1 MNDLTSG
8 TEQAAPAHDTGL
20 TMTQQRRFG
29 DGAAWVA
36 LTLLGI
42 LWMAP
47 FLWMVSTSFKGL
59 DEVYAFPPRFLPEVI
74 RWSNYLEA
82 WQAIP
87 FGRFFSNSF
96 IVAVATTAAVIATSS
111 MAGYSFAR
119 LRFPGRDAIFLAYL
133 GTIMIPFPV
142 LIIPLF
148 ILMRQIGLVDT
159 LPALILP
166 AAFTAWGTFLMRQ
179 FMLSI
184 PREIEEAARMDGAS
198 FWRIFLQII
207 LPLSRPVIATLG
219 IFTFLGSW
227 NDFLWPLIMISSVEN
242 KTLPLGLTMF
252 QAQAAIKT
260 PWQLVMAAATFS
272 VLPVL
277 IVFVL
282 GQKYY
287 VRGIATTGLKG

>member
-1 MNDLTSG
+1 M
-8 TEQAAPAHDTGL
+8 
-20 TMTQQRRFG
+20 R
-29 DGAAWVA
+29 
-36 LTLLGI
+36 
-42 LWMAP
+42 
-47 FLWMVSTSFKGL
+47 SF
-59 DEVYAFPPRFLPEVI
+59 AFT
-74 RWSNYLEA
+74 
-82 WQAIP
+82 
-87 FGRFFSNSF
+87 RFFFNSLF
-96 IVAVATTAAVIATSS
+96 VACATTAAVVLTSS

-119 LRFPGRDAIFLAYL
+119 LRFPGRDLLFLAYL

-148 ILMRQIGLVDT
+148 ILMRQLGLVDT
-159 LPALILP
+159 LAGLILP

-198 FWRIFLQII
+198 FWRIYLQII

-227 NDFLWPLIMISSVEN
+227 NDFLWPLIMISSVES

-252 QAQAAIKT
+252 QSQIPIKT

-272 VLPVL
+272 VIPVL
-277 IVFVL
+277 FVFVL